1 MSEDGNPV
9 CTYSGANSVRVCD
22 YKYWIKWARL
32 LSPTHSENA
41 MKASSSSTGLPL
53 KSKFVKTWK
62 TEVWRWSFLCNEKLI
77 VDVLMYLTTLHDGQ
91 NKVETFWFWKVLLH
105 DCSMWPNLTVSKMSD
120 FRFFHF
126 GSDAKRFGRLCH
138 MSVKQTCIIGKSHTF
153 LQALPHEC
161 ETSLYNGE
169 MAEPNT
175 VNVWGMN
182 SCLYT
187 QLR

>member
-1 MSEDGNPV
+1 M
-9 CTYSGANSVRVCD
+9 
-22 YKYWIKWARL
+22 
-32 LSPTHSENA
+32 NA
-41 MKASSSSTGLPL
+41 L
-53 KSKFVKTWK
+53 V
-62 TEVWRWSFLCNEKLI
+62 WSFLTKLSKYWWIKTGDRHYHFVEPWVIDRPFCRMEI
-77 VDVLMYLTTLHDGQ
+77 VYQSHFVETGVGSLQNGAPQPPAGNGKEDDVSMYLTTLHDDQ

-105 DCSMWPNLTVSKMSD
+105 DCSMWPLPNLTVSKMSD

-138 MSVKQTCIIGKSHTF
+138 MSVKLACIIGKSQTF

-161 ETSLYNGE
+161 ETSVYNGE
-169 MAEPNT
+169 MAGPYT
-175 VNVWGMN
+175 VNVWRMN